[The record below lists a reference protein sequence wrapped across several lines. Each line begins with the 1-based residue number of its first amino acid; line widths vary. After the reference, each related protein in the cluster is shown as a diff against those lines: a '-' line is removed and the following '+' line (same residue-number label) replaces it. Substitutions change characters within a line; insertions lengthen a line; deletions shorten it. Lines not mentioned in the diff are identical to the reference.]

1 MHKTQT
7 ERRNVNMKKKLEL
20 YKVINA
26 NEILKRIIDNKDL
39 NINCISKFKLLG
51 IMKELEPV
59 VANFEFVKN
68 EKIKEYGKEDENGQV
83 SINPEEEPEMFKK
96 YQEEIQELLSTAVKV
111 DTIKAADVI
120 DKDIP
125 ADALVAIYDLIG
137 E

>member
-1 MHKTQT
+1 
-7 ERRNVNMKKKLEL
+7 MKKKLEL
-20 YKVINA
+20 YKAINA

-51 IMKELEPV
+51 IMKALEPV

-68 EKIKEYGKEDENGQV
+68 EKIREYGKEDENGQV
-83 SINPEEEPEMFKK
+83 SINAEEEPEMFKK
-96 YQEEIQELLSTAVKV
+96 YQEEIQELLSTTVKV
-111 DTIKAADVI
+111 DTVKAADVI

-125 ADALVAIYDLIG
+125 ADALVAIYDLIC

>member
-1 MHKTQT
+1 
-7 ERRNVNMKKKLEL
+7 
-20 YKVINA
+20 
-26 NEILKRIIDNKDL
+26 
-39 NINCISKFKLLG
+39 
-51 IMKELEPV
+51 
-59 VANFEFVKN
+59 
-68 EKIKEYGKEDENGQV
+68 
-83 SINPEEEPEMFKK
+83 MFKK

>member
-1 MHKTQT
+1 
-7 ERRNVNMKKKLEL
+7 MKKKLEL

-51 IMKELEPV
+51 IMKALEPV
-59 VANFEFVKN
+59 IANFEFVKN
-68 EKIKEYGKEDENGQV
+68 EKIKEYGKEDEDGQV
-83 SINPEEEPEMFKK
+83 SINGEDDPEAFKK
-96 YQEEIQELLSTAVKV
+96 YQEEIQELLSTIVET

-125 ADALVAIYDLIG
+125 ADALVAIYDLIC

>member
-125 ADALVAIYDLIG
+125 ADALVAIYDLIC

>member
-1 MHKTQT
+1 
-7 ERRNVNMKKKLEL
+7 MKKELEL

-96 YQEEIQELLSTAVKV
+96 YQEEIQELLSTTVKV
-111 DTIKAADVI
+111 DTVKASDVI

-125 ADALVAIYDLIG
+125 ADALVAIYDLIS

>member
-1 MHKTQT
+1 
-7 ERRNVNMKKKLEL
+7 MKKKLEL

-26 NEILKRIIDNKDL
+26 NEILKRIIDNKDY

-51 IMKELEPV
+51 IMKALEPA

-83 SINPEEEPEMFKK
+83 SINAEEEPEAFKK
-96 YQEEIQELLSTAVKV
+96 YQEELQELLSTTVEA
-111 DTIKAADVI
+111 DTIKAEDVI

-125 ADALVAIYDLIG
+125 AEALVAIYDLIC

>member
-1 MHKTQT
+1 
-7 ERRNVNMKKKLEL
+7 MKKKLEL

-96 YQEEIQELLSTAVKV
+96 YQEEIQELLSTTVKV
-111 DTIKAADVI
+111 DTVKASDVI

-125 ADALVAIYDLIG
+125 ADALVAIYDLIS

>member
-1 MHKTQT
+1 
-7 ERRNVNMKKKLEL
+7 MKKKLEL

-125 ADALVAIYDLIG
+125 ADALVAIYDLIC

>member
-1 MHKTQT
+1 
-7 ERRNVNMKKKLEL
+7 MKKELEL

>member
-1 MHKTQT
+1 
-7 ERRNVNMKKKLEL
+7 MKKKLEL

>member
-1 MHKTQT
+1 
-7 ERRNVNMKKKLEL
+7 MKKKLEL

-26 NEILKRIIDNKDL
+26 NEILKRIIDNQDL

-125 ADALVAIYDLIG
+125 ADALVAIYDLIC

>member
-1 MHKTQT
+1 
-7 ERRNVNMKKKLEL
+7 MKKKIEL
-20 YKVINA
+20 YKAINV

-51 IMKELEPV
+51 IMKALEPV

-68 EKIKEYGKEDENGQV
+68 EKIKEYGKEDDNGQV
-83 SINPEEEPEMFKK
+83 SINPEEEPETFKK
-96 YQEEIQELLSTAVKV
+96 YQKEIEELLSTFVKV
-111 DTIKAADVI
+111 DTIKAEDVI

>member
-1 MHKTQT
+1 
-7 ERRNVNMKKKLEL
+7 MKKKLEL

-26 NEILKRIIDNKDL
+26 NEILKRIIDNKDF

-51 IMKELEPV
+51 IMKALEPA

-83 SINPEEEPEMFKK
+83 SINAEEEPEAFKK
-96 YQEEIQELLSTAVKV
+96 YQEEIQELLSTTVEA
-111 DTIKAADVI
+111 DTIKAEDVI

-125 ADALVAIYDLIG
+125 ADALVAIYDLIC

>member
-1 MHKTQT
+1 
-7 ERRNVNMKKKLEL
+7 MKKKLEL

-26 NEILKRIIDNKDL
+26 NEILKRIIDNKDF

-51 IMKELEPV
+51 IMKALEPA
-59 VANFEFVKN
+59 VANFEIVKN

-83 SINPEEEPEMFKK
+83 SINAEEEPEAFKK
-96 YQEEIQELLSTAVKV
+96 YQEEIQELLSTTVEA
-111 DTIKAADVI
+111 DTIKAEDVI

-125 ADALVAIYDLIG
+125 ADALVAIYDLIC